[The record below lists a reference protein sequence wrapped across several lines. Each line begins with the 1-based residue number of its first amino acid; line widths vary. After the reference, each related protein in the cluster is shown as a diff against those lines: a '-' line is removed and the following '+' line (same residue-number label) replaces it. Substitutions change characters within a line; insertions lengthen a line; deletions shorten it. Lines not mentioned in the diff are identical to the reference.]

1 MRDRVAQ
8 VKLFLQTSEDGTSI
22 VPEGTEILLV
32 FVFQKLFFLKPFI
45 LMLPPDVYLSA
56 LSPVIVGIHEV

>member
-1 MRDRVAQ
+1 MAQ

-32 FVFQKLFFLKPFI
+32 FVFQKLFFLKPSI

>member
-1 MRDRVAQ
+1 MAQ

>member
-1 MRDRVAQ
+1 MAQ
-8 VKLFLQTSEDGTSI
+8 VKLFLQTSEDGTSV
-22 VPEGTEILLV
+22 VPEGTEILLM

-45 LMLPPDVYLSA
+45 LMLPPDVYLSF